1 VKILIAEDVYLNMI
15 LIKAMLSDLGF
26 NSEIIEAKNGIEAIE
41 QYKKLSPDLILMDV
55 HMPELDG
62 IRATKKIREI
72 ELSTGKNIPIIALTA
87 GALKEERENCF
98 ANGMNDFLTKP
109 LVPEKIKEMLNKFL
123 TKGEHPNKLI
133 NVDESENDLHVS
145 YHELLNLF
153 KNKSIVKEAFTIALK
168 DLPAQLNELEIAC
181 SEKHPGKVNEI
192 AHRLKGSSSSMRFG
206 IMAKIADKIE
216 SESSD
221 KWTNN
226 IDLHY
231 SELQAEWEIVK
242 KIIKQKI
249 N

>member
-1 VKILIAEDVYLNMI
+1 
-15 LIKAMLSDLGF
+15 
-26 NSEIIEAKNGIEAIE
+26 
-41 QYKKLSPDLILMDV
+41 
-55 HMPELDG
+55 
-62 IRATKKIREI
+62 
-72 ELSTGKNIPIIALTA
+72 
-87 GALKEERENCF
+87 
-98 ANGMNDFLTKP
+98 MNDFLTKP